1 MSLLDKETAAIRA
14 SETVIAGP
22 YPTDR
27 FTGDLRVVFLIPY
40 GHAYSLMCNGPMS
53 LYDLINRTAGIPA
66 YAERALQYD
75 SLVRSGNRLT
85 TPGGEPYRTIESAA
99 PVNQADIVGVSVTN
113 SGDLHS
119 VLRLLDL
126 AGIPRRS
133 ADRISGV
140 HPLVVGGNAGLANP
154 EVLADYLDVVA
165 MGEAE
170 KSLPALL
177 RTLHANP
184 RTPENDALVQISRIP
199 GLYVPALYE
208 YDFAPG
214 GGVLAVRPKA
224 PTVPATV
231 NTQFLELGDLHDAHF
246 TYPITDGTAAGLI
259 PVLGCKHSCHFCTL
273 GVPPFREVPIKT
285 LTAYLD
291 RVEELGVERII
302 ISAPTFTQYRRRQEL
317 LDRIRAYSDRAAE
330 RGIKVSTI
338 IGSVRADEMTSDYL
352 RDINEL
358 GNFGHLFTE
367 LNLTQARGIITIAP
381 EFASAE
387 LLDIYDKTMRPERVN
402 KTIEQCRGTVI
413 NTVMLYF
420 IVGAPGE
427 RREDHLAIADRAKEI
442 RELLDRPD
450 AAVIVK
456 LHQFM
461 PKPGTPGQRLRMADP
476 ETVERYGDEITDRLR
491 DLVGQEDFDRHY
503 RVQFGETSRL
513 YLEAICLRGD
523 RRVGHVLED
532 LYDNGMDPTDLPRE
546 VLFDALAAHGLDF
559 ERHLRHMDDPVLP
572 WHVFNDV
579 DTTTEQALIQALN
592 NRPGWQ

>member
-14 SETVIAGP
+14 SETVVAGP

-27 FTGDLRVVFLIPY
+27 VEGDLRVVFLIPY

-75 SLVRSGNRLT
+75 NLVRNGNRLT
-85 TPGGEPYRTIESAA
+85 TPDGEPYRTIESAA

-133 ADRISGV
+133 ADRIPGV

-170 KSLPALL
+170 KSLAELL

-224 PTVPATV
+224 PTVPTTV
-231 NTQFLELGDLHDAHF
+231 HTQFLELRDLHDAHF

-273 GVPPFREVPIKT
+273 GVPPFREVPIEI

-291 RVEELGVERII
+291 RIEELNVERII
-302 ISAPTFTQYRRRQEL
+302 ISAPTFTQYRRREEL
-317 LDRIRAYSDRAAE
+317 LNRIRAYSDRAAE

-420 IVGAPGE
+420 LVGAPGE
-427 RREDHLAIADRAKEI
+427 RPEDHLAIADRAKEI

-476 ETVERYGDEITDRLR
+476 KAVERYGDEITDRLR
-491 DLVGQEDFDRHY
+491 DLVGQEDFDQHY

-532 LYDNGMDPTDLPRE
+532 LYDNGMDPTDLPRD

-572 WHVFNDV
+572 WHVLNDV

-592 NRPGWQ
+592 NRQGWQ

>member
-1 MSLLDKETAAIRA
+1 MSVLAAETAAIRA
-14 SETVIAGP
+14 SEIPIVGP

-27 FTGDLRVVFLIPY
+27 PNGALRVVFLIPY

-53 LYDLINRTAGIPA
+53 LYDLVNRTAGIPA

-75 SLVRSGNRLT
+75 NLVRDGNRLT
-85 TPGGEPYRTIESAA
+85 TPDGEPYRTIESAA
-99 PVNQADIVGVSVTN
+99 PVHQADIVGVSVTN

-133 ADRISGV
+133 ADRVPGI

-170 KSLPALL
+170 VSFAELL
-177 RTLHANP
+177 RTLHVNP

-231 NTQFLELGDLHDAHF
+231 DTQFLELRDLHDAHF

-273 GVPPFREVPIKT
+273 GVPPFREVPIEI

-302 ISAPTFTQYRRRQEL
+302 ISAPTFTQYRRREEL
-317 LDRIRAYSDRAAE
+317 LNRIRAYSDRAAE
-330 RGIKVSTI
+330 HGVKVTTI

-352 RDINEL
+352 RDINDL

-381 EFASAE
+381 EFASPE
-387 LLDIYDKTMRPERVN
+387 LLDIYYKTMRPERVN
-402 KTIEQCRGTVI
+402 KTIEQCRNTVI

-427 RREDHLAIADRAKEI
+427 RPEDRLAIADRAKEI

-456 LHQFM
+456 LHGFM
-461 PKPGTPGQRLRMADP
+461 PKPGTPGQRLRMTDP
-476 ETVERYGDEITDRLR
+476 EALDRYGDEIAARLR
-491 DLVGQEDFDRHY
+491 DLVGQNDFDQHY
-503 RVQFGETSRL
+503 RVQFGEKSRL

-523 RRVGHVLED
+523 RRIGHVLED
-532 LYDNGMDPTDLPRE
+532 LYDNGMDPTDLPRD
-546 VLFDALAAHGLDF
+546 VLVNTLAAHGLDF
-559 ERHLRHMDDPVLP
+559 ARHLRHMDDPVLP

-579 DTTTEQALIQALN
+579 DPTTEQTLIKALN